1 MLGRPL
7 RRAALHS
14 SAALF
19 IPFLGRTALRFAVPA
34 LRAPVSRP
42 RRPPFFFSLCKIKHP
57 EGSPTNVTPALPQRS
72 ERICLPRCFLHGM
85 ILDPLQ
91 LSPSGRPL
99 LAPGEFERIVVEQ
112 VDLHFTDAPGGPPGL
127 LAERLT
133 GGLQLQ

>member
-14 SAALF
+14 RDAFS
-19 IPFLGRTALRFAVPA
+19 IPFLGRTALRFAMPA
-34 LRAPVSRP
+34 LRAQVSRA
-42 RRPPFFFSLCKIKHP
+42 RRPPFFFSLGIKHP
-57 EGSPTNVTPALPQRS
+57 EGSPTNLTPALPQRS
-72 ERICLPRCFLHGM
+72 ERNCPPRCFLHGM

-99 LAPGEFERIVVEQ
+99 LAPGEFERIVMEQ

-133 GGLQLQ
+133 GGLQL